1 MENNKITD
9 ELIYIG
15 VDDKRTK
22 LFEGQ
27 YLIPNGIS
35 YNSYLIKSDK
45 NIIMDTVDKVA
56 TDEWYKNIEENLH
69 GEKVDYLIVS
79 HMEPDHA
86 FNIETLANKYPNMKI
101 IGNQMTFKFMS
112 QFFNIDNF
120 DQRKIIVNE
129 GETLTLGK
137 SIFKF
142 IMAPMIHWPEVM
154 MTYYENEKILFT
166 ADAFGKFGALDH
178 KEDWLCE
185 ARRYYF
191 NIVGKYGM
199 QVQSV
204 LKKASKLD
212 IKTICPLHGP
222 ILRENLGYYINKY
235 DIWSKYE
242 TESEGVYIACASIH
256 GNTLK
261 VCEKLKEILEEKGL
275 EKVVLADLS
284 REDWAE
290 AVEDSFRYGKIVF
303 ASATYDMGIFT
314 PMRDL
319 LLNLKERNYQNKKV
333 AIIENGTWAPNAAR
347 CMKEIIST
355 MKNIE
360 IVEPV
365 VTIKSTL
372 KEENI
377 EKLTALGVDYI
388 SSGALTHSA
397 PILDLSLK
405 NLQVK

>member
-191 NIVGKYGM
+191 NIVGKYGI
-199 QVQSV
+199 QVQS
-204 LKKASKLD
+204 LFKKLNNIE

-222 ILRENLGYYINKY
+222 ILKENIAYYIDKY
-235 DIWSKYE
+235 NTWSSYE
-242 TESEGVYIACASIH
+242 PEDEGILIAYASIH
-256 GNTLK
+256 GNTAN
-261 VCEKLKEILEEKGL
+261 VAKELAAILTKKGV
-275 EKVVLADLS
+275 KNVVLRDLVNDDMS
-284 REDWAE
+284 EAIEDA
-290 AVEDSFRYGKIVF
+290 FRYDKMVLAASSYNAEVFPPMEHFLNHLKGKNFQKRKI
-303 ASATYDMGIFT
+303 G
-314 PMRDL
+314 
-319 LLNLKERNYQNKKV
+319 
-333 AIIENGTWAPNAAR
+333 IIENGTWAPSAAKSMLDIINK
-347 CMKEIIST
+347 MKDINLCNNII
-355 MKNIE
+355 
-360 IVEPV
+360 
-365 VTIKSTL
+365 TIKSTL
-372 KEENI
+372 KESD
-377 EKLTALGVDYI
+377 LQL
-388 SSGALTHSA
+388 
-397 PILDLSLK
+397 LDNMANELI
-405 NLQVK
+405 NC

>member
-191 NIVGKYGM
+191 NIVGKYGI
-199 QVQSV
+199 QVQN
-204 LKKASKLD
+204 LFKKLNNIE

-222 ILRENLGYYINKY
+222 ILKENIAYYIDKY
-235 DIWSKYE
+235 NTWSSYTPE
-242 TESEGVYIACASIH
+242 DEGILIAYASIH
-256 GNTLK
+256 GNTAN
-261 VCEKLKEILEEKGL
+261 VAKELAAILTKKGV
-275 EKVVLADLS
+275 KNVVLRDLVNDDMS
-284 REDWAE
+284 E
-290 AVEDSFRYGKIVF
+290 AVEDAFRYDKMVLAASSYNAEVFPPMEHFLNHLKGKNFQKRKI
-303 ASATYDMGIFT
+303 G
-314 PMRDL
+314 
-319 LLNLKERNYQNKKV
+319 
-333 AIIENGTWAPNAAR
+333 IIENGTWAPSAAKSMLDIINK
-347 CMKEIIST
+347 MKDINLCNNII
-355 MKNIE
+355 
-360 IVEPV
+360 
-365 VTIKSTL
+365 TIKSTL
-372 KEENI
+372 KESD
-377 EKLTALGVDYI
+377 LQL
-388 SSGALTHSA
+388 
-397 PILDLSLK
+397 LDNMANELI
-405 NLQVK
+405 N

>member
-56 TDEWYKNIEENLH
+56 TDEWYRNIEENLH

-191 NIVGKYGM
+191 NIVGKYGI
-199 QVQSV
+199 QVQN
-204 LKKASKLD
+204 LFRKLNNIE

-222 ILRENLGYYINKY
+222 ILKENIAYYIDKY
-235 DIWSKYE
+235 NTWSSYTPE
-242 TESEGVYIACASIH
+242 DEGILIAYASIH
-256 GNTLK
+256 GNTAN
-261 VCEKLKEILEEKGL
+261 VAKELAAILTKKGV
-275 EKVVLADLS
+275 KNVVLRDLVNDDMS
-284 REDWAE
+284 E
-290 AVEDSFRYGKIVF
+290 AVEDAFRYDKMVLAASSYNAEVFPPMEHFLNHLKGKNFQKRKI
-303 ASATYDMGIFT
+303 G
-314 PMRDL
+314 
-319 LLNLKERNYQNKKV
+319 
-333 AIIENGTWAPNAAR
+333 IIENGTWAPSAAKSMLDIINK
-347 CMKEIIST
+347 MKDINLCNNII
-355 MKNIE
+355 
-360 IVEPV
+360 
-365 VTIKSTL
+365 TIKSTL
-372 KEENI
+372 KESD
-377 EKLTALGVDYI
+377 LQL
-388 SSGALTHSA
+388 
-397 PILDLSLK
+397 LDNMANELI
-405 NLQVK
+405 NC

>member
-15 VDDKRTK
+15 VDDNKTK

-191 NIVGKYGM
+191 NIVGKYGI
-199 QVQSV
+199 QVQN
-204 LKKASKLD
+204 LFKKLNNIE

-222 ILRENLGYYINKY
+222 ILKENIAYYIDKY
-235 DIWSKYE
+235 NTWSSYE
-242 TESEGVYIACASIH
+242 PEDEGILIAYASIH
-256 GNTLK
+256 GNTAN
-261 VCEKLKEILEEKGL
+261 VAKELAAILTKKGV
-275 EKVVLADLS
+275 KNVVLRDLVNDDMS
-284 REDWAE
+284 E
-290 AVEDSFRYGKIVF
+290 AVEDAFRYDKMVLAASSYNAEVFPPMEHFLNHLKGKNFQKRKI
-303 ASATYDMGIFT
+303 G
-314 PMRDL
+314 
-319 LLNLKERNYQNKKV
+319 
-333 AIIENGTWAPNAAR
+333 IIENGTWAPSAAKSMLDIINK
-347 CMKEIIST
+347 MKDINLCNNII
-355 MKNIE
+355 
-360 IVEPV
+360 
-365 VTIKSTL
+365 TIKSTL
-372 KEENI
+372 KESD
-377 EKLTALGVDYI
+377 LQL
-388 SSGALTHSA
+388 
-397 PILDLSLK
+397 LDNMANELI
-405 NLQVK
+405 NC

>member
-69 GEKVDYLIVS
+69 REKVDYLIVS

-191 NIVGKYGM
+191 NIVGKYGI
-199 QVQSV
+199 QVQN
-204 LKKASKLD
+204 LFKKLNNIE

-222 ILRENLGYYINKY
+222 ILKENIAYYIDKY
-235 DIWSKYE
+235 NTWSSYTPE
-242 TESEGVYIACASIH
+242 DEGILIAYASIH
-256 GNTLK
+256 GNTAN
-261 VCEKLKEILEEKGL
+261 VAKELAAILTKKGV
-275 EKVVLADLS
+275 KNVVLRDLVNDDMS
-284 REDWAE
+284 E
-290 AVEDSFRYGKIVF
+290 AVEDAFRYDKMVLAASSYNAEVFPPMEHFLNHLKGKNFQKRKI
-303 ASATYDMGIFT
+303 G
-314 PMRDL
+314 
-319 LLNLKERNYQNKKV
+319 
-333 AIIENGTWAPNAAR
+333 IIENGTWAPSAAKSMLDIINK
-347 CMKEIIST
+347 MKDINLCNNII
-355 MKNIE
+355 
-360 IVEPV
+360 
-365 VTIKSTL
+365 TIKSTL
-372 KEENI
+372 KESD
-377 EKLTALGVDYI
+377 LQL
-388 SSGALTHSA
+388 
-397 PILDLSLK
+397 LDNMANELI
-405 NLQVK
+405 NC

>member
-142 IMAPMIHWPEVM
+142 IMAPMVHWPEVM

-191 NIVGKYGM
+191 NIVGKYGI
-199 QVQSV
+199 QVQN
-204 LKKASKLD
+204 LFKKLNNIE

-222 ILRENLGYYINKY
+222 ILKENIAYYIDKY
-235 DIWSKYE
+235 NTWSSYE
-242 TESEGVYIACASIH
+242 PEDEGILIAYASIH
-256 GNTLK
+256 GNTAN
-261 VCEKLKEILEEKGL
+261 VAKELAAILTKKGV
-275 EKVVLADLS
+275 KNVVLRDLVNDDMS
-284 REDWAE
+284 E
-290 AVEDSFRYGKIVF
+290 AVEDAFRYDKMVLAASSYNAEVFPPMEHFLNHLKGKNFQKRKI
-303 ASATYDMGIFT
+303 G
-314 PMRDL
+314 
-319 LLNLKERNYQNKKV
+319 
-333 AIIENGTWAPNAAR
+333 IIENGTWAPSAAKSMLDIINK
-347 CMKEIIST
+347 MKDINLCNNII
-355 MKNIE
+355 
-360 IVEPV
+360 
-365 VTIKSTL
+365 TIKSTL
-372 KEENI
+372 KESD
-377 EKLTALGVDYI
+377 LQL
-388 SSGALTHSA
+388 
-397 PILDLSLK
+397 LDNMANELI
-405 NLQVK
+405 NC

>member
-15 VDDKRTK
+15 VDDKKTK

-137 SIFKF
+137 SIFRF

-191 NIVGKYGM
+191 NIVGKYGI
-199 QVQSV
+199 QVQN
-204 LKKASKLD
+204 LFKKLNNIE

-222 ILRENLGYYINKY
+222 ILKENIAYYIDKY
-235 DIWSKYE
+235 NTWSSYTPE
-242 TESEGVYIACASIH
+242 DEGILIAYASIH
-256 GNTLK
+256 GNTAN
-261 VCEKLKEILEEKGL
+261 VAKELAAILTKKGV
-275 EKVVLADLS
+275 KNVVLRDLVNDDMS
-284 REDWAE
+284 E
-290 AVEDSFRYGKIVF
+290 AVEDAFRYDKMVLAASSYNAEVFPPMEHFLNHLKGKNFQKRKI
-303 ASATYDMGIFT
+303 G
-314 PMRDL
+314 
-319 LLNLKERNYQNKKV
+319 
-333 AIIENGTWAPNAAR
+333 IIENGTWAPSAAKSMLDIINK
-347 CMKEIIST
+347 MKDINLCNNII
-355 MKNIE
+355 
-360 IVEPV
+360 
-365 VTIKSTL
+365 TIKSTL
-372 KEENI
+372 KESD
-377 EKLTALGVDYI
+377 LQL
-388 SSGALTHSA
+388 
-397 PILDLSLK
+397 LDNMANELI
-405 NLQVK
+405 NC

>member
-191 NIVGKYGM
+191 NIVGKYGI
-199 QVQSV
+199 QVQN
-204 LKKASKLD
+204 LFKKLNNIE

-222 ILRENLGYYINKY
+222 ILKENIAYYIDKY
-235 DIWSKYE
+235 NTWSSYTPE
-242 TESEGVYIACASIH
+242 DEGILIAYASIH
-256 GNTLK
+256 GNTAN
-261 VCEKLKEILEEKGL
+261 VAKELAAILTKKGV
-275 EKVVLADLS
+275 KNVVLRDLVNDDMS
-284 REDWAE
+284 E
-290 AVEDSFRYGKIVF
+290 AVEDAFRYDKMVLAASSYNAEVFPPMEHFLNHLKGKNFQKRKI
-303 ASATYDMGIFT
+303 G
-314 PMRDL
+314 
-319 LLNLKERNYQNKKV
+319 
-333 AIIENGTWAPNAAR
+333 IIENGTSAPSAAKSMLDIINK
-347 CMKEIIST
+347 MKDINLCNNII
-355 MKNIE
+355 
-360 IVEPV
+360 
-365 VTIKSTL
+365 TIKSTL
-372 KEENI
+372 KESD
-377 EKLTALGVDYI
+377 LQL
-388 SSGALTHSA
+388 
-397 PILDLSLK
+397 LDNMANELI
-405 NLQVK
+405 NC

>member
-56 TDEWYKNIEENLH
+56 TDEWYRNIEEYLH

-137 SIFKF
+137 SIFRF

-191 NIVGKYGM
+191 NIVGKYGI
-199 QVQSV
+199 QVQN
-204 LKKASKLD
+204 LFKKLNNIE

-222 ILRENLGYYINKY
+222 ILKENIAYYIDKY
-235 DIWSKYE
+235 NTWSSYTPE
-242 TESEGVYIACASIH
+242 DEGILIAYASIH
-256 GNTLK
+256 GNTAN
-261 VCEKLKEILEEKGL
+261 VAKELAAILTKKGV
-275 EKVVLADLS
+275 KNVVLRDLVNDDMS
-284 REDWAE
+284 E
-290 AVEDSFRYGKIVF
+290 AVEDAFRYDKMVLAASSYNAEVFPPMEHFLNHLKGKNFQKRKI
-303 ASATYDMGIFT
+303 G
-314 PMRDL
+314 
-319 LLNLKERNYQNKKV
+319 
-333 AIIENGTWAPNAAR
+333 IIENGTWAPSAAKSMLDIINK
-347 CMKEIIST
+347 MKDINLCNNII
-355 MKNIE
+355 
-360 IVEPV
+360 
-365 VTIKSTL
+365 TIKSTL
-372 KEENI
+372 KESD
-377 EKLTALGVDYI
+377 LQL
-388 SSGALTHSA
+388 
-397 PILDLSLK
+397 LDNMANELI
-405 NLQVK
+405 NC

>member
-191 NIVGKYGM
+191 NIVGKYGI
-199 QVQSV
+199 QVQN
-204 LKKASKLD
+204 LFKKLNNIE

-222 ILRENLGYYINKY
+222 ILKENIAYYIDKY
-235 DIWSKYE
+235 NTWSSYDPE
-242 TESEGVYIACASIH
+242 DEGILIAYASIH
-256 GNTLK
+256 GNTAN
-261 VCEKLKEILEEKGL
+261 VAKELAAILTKKGV
-275 EKVVLADLS
+275 KNVVLRDLVNDDMS
-284 REDWAE
+284 E
-290 AVEDSFRYGKIVF
+290 AVEDAFRYDKMVLAASSYNAEVFPPMEHFLNHLKGKNFQKRKI
-303 ASATYDMGIFT
+303 G
-314 PMRDL
+314 
-319 LLNLKERNYQNKKV
+319 
-333 AIIENGTWAPNAAR
+333 IIENGTWAPSAAKSMLDIINK
-347 CMKEIIST
+347 MKDINLCNNII
-355 MKNIE
+355 
-360 IVEPV
+360 
-365 VTIKSTL
+365 TIKSTL
-372 KEENI
+372 KESD
-377 EKLTALGVDYI
+377 LQL
-388 SSGALTHSA
+388 
-397 PILDLSLK
+397 LDNMANELI
-405 NLQVK
+405 NC

>member
-15 VDDKRTK
+15 VDDNKTK

-137 SIFKF
+137 SIFRF

-191 NIVGKYGM
+191 NIVGKYGI
-199 QVQSV
+199 QVQN
-204 LKKASKLD
+204 LFKKLNNIE

-222 ILRENLGYYINKY
+222 ILKENIAYYIDKY
-235 DIWSKYE
+235 NTWSSYTPE
-242 TESEGVYIACASIH
+242 DEGILIAYASIH
-256 GNTLK
+256 GNTAN
-261 VCEKLKEILEEKGL
+261 VAKELAAILTKKGV
-275 EKVVLADLS
+275 KNVVLRDLVNDDMS
-284 REDWAE
+284 E
-290 AVEDSFRYGKIVF
+290 AVEDAFRYDKMVLAASSYNAEVFPPMEHFLNHLKGKNFQKRKI
-303 ASATYDMGIFT
+303 G
-314 PMRDL
+314 
-319 LLNLKERNYQNKKV
+319 
-333 AIIENGTWAPNAAR
+333 IIENGTWAPSAAKSMLDIINK
-347 CMKEIIST
+347 MKDINLCNNII
-355 MKNIE
+355 
-360 IVEPV
+360 
-365 VTIKSTL
+365 TIKSTL
-372 KEENI
+372 KESD
-377 EKLTALGVDYI
+377 LQL
-388 SSGALTHSA
+388 
-397 PILDLSLK
+397 LDNMANELI
-405 NLQVK
+405 NC

>member
-15 VDDKRTK
+15 VDDNKTK

-56 TDEWYKNIEENLH
+56 TDEWYKNIEEYLH

-191 NIVGKYGM
+191 NIVGKYGI
-199 QVQSV
+199 QVQN
-204 LKKASKLD
+204 LFKKLNNIE

-222 ILRENLGYYINKY
+222 ILKENIAYYIDKY
-235 DIWSKYE
+235 NTWSSYE
-242 TESEGVYIACASIH
+242 PEDEGILIAYASIH
-256 GNTLK
+256 GNTAN
-261 VCEKLKEILEEKGL
+261 VAKELAAILTKKGV
-275 EKVVLADLS
+275 KNVVLRDLVNDDMS
-284 REDWAE
+284 E
-290 AVEDSFRYGKIVF
+290 AVEDAFRYDKMVLAASSYNAEVFPPMEHFLNHLKGKNFQKRKI
-303 ASATYDMGIFT
+303 G
-314 PMRDL
+314 
-319 LLNLKERNYQNKKV
+319 
-333 AIIENGTWAPNAAR
+333 IIENGTWAPSAAKSMLDIINK
-347 CMKEIIST
+347 MKDINLCNNII
-355 MKNIE
+355 
-360 IVEPV
+360 
-365 VTIKSTL
+365 TIKSTL
-372 KEENI
+372 KESD
-377 EKLTALGVDYI
+377 LQL
-388 SSGALTHSA
+388 
-397 PILDLSLK
+397 LDNMANELI
-405 NLQVK
+405 NC

>member
-137 SIFKF
+137 SIFRF

-191 NIVGKYGM
+191 NIVGKYGI
-199 QVQSV
+199 QVQN
-204 LKKASKLD
+204 LFRKLNNIE

-222 ILRENLGYYINKY
+222 ILKENIAYYIDKY
-235 DIWSKYE
+235 NTWSSYTPE
-242 TESEGVYIACASIH
+242 DEGILIAYASIH
-256 GNTLK
+256 GNTAN
-261 VCEKLKEILEEKGL
+261 VAKELAAILTKKGV
-275 EKVVLADLS
+275 KNVVLRDLVNDDMS
-284 REDWAE
+284 E
-290 AVEDSFRYGKIVF
+290 AVEDAFRYDKMVLAASSYNAEVFPPMEHFLNHLKGKNFQKRKI
-303 ASATYDMGIFT
+303 G
-314 PMRDL
+314 
-319 LLNLKERNYQNKKV
+319 
-333 AIIENGTWAPNAAR
+333 IIENGTWAPSAAKSMLDIINK
-347 CMKEIIST
+347 MKDINLCNNII
-355 MKNIE
+355 
-360 IVEPV
+360 
-365 VTIKSTL
+365 TIKSTL
-372 KEENI
+372 KESD
-377 EKLTALGVDYI
+377 LQL
-388 SSGALTHSA
+388 
-397 PILDLSLK
+397 LDNMANELI
-405 NLQVK
+405 NC

>member
-15 VDDKRTK
+15 VDDNKTK

-191 NIVGKYGM
+191 NIVGKYGI
-199 QVQSV
+199 QVQN
-204 LKKASKLD
+204 LFKKLNNIE

-222 ILRENLGYYINKY
+222 ILKENIAYYIDKY
-235 DIWSKYE
+235 NTWSSYTPE
-242 TESEGVYIACASIH
+242 DEGILIAYASIH
-256 GNTLK
+256 GNTAN
-261 VCEKLKEILEEKGL
+261 VAKELAAILTKKGV
-275 EKVVLADLS
+275 KNVVLRDLVNDDMS
-284 REDWAE
+284 E
-290 AVEDSFRYGKIVF
+290 AVEGAFRYDKMVLAASSYNAEVFPPMEHFLNHLKGKNFQKRKI
-303 ASATYDMGIFT
+303 G
-314 PMRDL
+314 
-319 LLNLKERNYQNKKV
+319 
-333 AIIENGTWAPNAAR
+333 IIENGTWAPSAAKSMLDIINK
-347 CMKEIIST
+347 MKDINLCNNII
-355 MKNIE
+355 
-360 IVEPV
+360 
-365 VTIKSTL
+365 TIKSTL
-372 KEENI
+372 KESD
-377 EKLTALGVDYI
+377 LQL
-388 SSGALTHSA
+388 
-397 PILDLSLK
+397 LDNMANELI
-405 NLQVK
+405 NC

>member
-191 NIVGKYGM
+191 NIVGKYGI
-199 QVQSV
+199 QVQN
-204 LKKASKLD
+204 LFKKLNNIE

-222 ILRENLGYYINKY
+222 ILKENIAYYIDKY
-235 DIWSKYE
+235 NTWSSYE
-242 TESEGVYIACASIH
+242 PEDEGILIAYASIH
-256 GNTLK
+256 GNTAN
-261 VCEKLKEILEEKGL
+261 VAKELAAILTKKGV
-275 EKVVLADLS
+275 KNVVLRDLVNDDMS
-284 REDWAE
+284 E
-290 AVEDSFRYGKIVF
+290 AVEDAFRYDKMVLAASSYNAEVFPPMEHFLNHLKGKNFQKRKI
-303 ASATYDMGIFT
+303 G
-314 PMRDL
+314 
-319 LLNLKERNYQNKKV
+319 
-333 AIIENGTWAPNAAR
+333 IIENGTWAPSAAKSMLDIINK
-347 CMKEIIST
+347 MKDINLCNNII
-355 MKNIE
+355 
-360 IVEPV
+360 
-365 VTIKSTL
+365 TIKSTL
-372 KEENI
+372 KESD
-377 EKLTALGVDYI
+377 LQL
-388 SSGALTHSA
+388 
-397 PILDLSLK
+397 LDNMANELI
-405 NLQVK
+405 NC

>member
-137 SIFKF
+137 SILKF

-191 NIVGKYGM
+191 NIVGKYGI
-199 QVQSV
+199 QVQN
-204 LKKASKLD
+204 LFKKLNNIE

-222 ILRENLGYYINKY
+222 ILKENIAYYIDKY
-235 DIWSKYE
+235 NTWSSYE
-242 TESEGVYIACASIH
+242 PEDEGILIAYASIH
-256 GNTLK
+256 GNTAN
-261 VCEKLKEILEEKGL
+261 VAKELAAILTKKGV
-275 EKVVLADLS
+275 KNVVLRDLVNDDMS
-284 REDWAE
+284 E
-290 AVEDSFRYGKIVF
+290 AVEDAFRYDKMVLAASSYNAEVFPPMEHFLNHLKGKNFQKRKI
-303 ASATYDMGIFT
+303 G
-314 PMRDL
+314 
-319 LLNLKERNYQNKKV
+319 
-333 AIIENGTWAPNAAR
+333 IIENGTWAPSAAKSMLDIINK
-347 CMKEIIST
+347 MKDINLCNNII
-355 MKNIE
+355 
-360 IVEPV
+360 
-365 VTIKSTL
+365 TIKSTL
-372 KEENI
+372 KESD
-377 EKLTALGVDYI
+377 LQL
-388 SSGALTHSA
+388 
-397 PILDLSLK
+397 LDNMANELI
-405 NLQVK
+405 NC

>member
-137 SIFKF
+137 SIFRF

-191 NIVGKYGM
+191 NIVGKYGI
-199 QVQSV
+199 QVQN
-204 LKKASKLD
+204 LFKKLNNIE

-222 ILRENLGYYINKY
+222 ILKENIAYYIDKY
-235 DIWSKYE
+235 NTWSSYE
-242 TESEGVYIACASIH
+242 PEDEGILIAYASIH
-256 GNTLK
+256 GNTAN
-261 VCEKLKEILEEKGL
+261 VAKELAAILTKKGV
-275 EKVVLADLS
+275 KNVVLRDLVNDDMS
-284 REDWAE
+284 E
-290 AVEDSFRYGKIVF
+290 AVEDAFRYDKMVLAASSYNAEVFPPMEHFLNHLKGKNFQKRKI
-303 ASATYDMGIFT
+303 G
-314 PMRDL
+314 
-319 LLNLKERNYQNKKV
+319 
-333 AIIENGTWAPNAAR
+333 IIENGTWAPSAAKSMLDIINK
-347 CMKEIIST
+347 MKDINLCNNII
-355 MKNIE
+355 
-360 IVEPV
+360 
-365 VTIKSTL
+365 TIKSTL
-372 KEENI
+372 KESD
-377 EKLTALGVDYI
+377 LQL
-388 SSGALTHSA
+388 
-397 PILDLSLK
+397 LDNMANELI
-405 NLQVK
+405 NC

>member
-15 VDDKRTK
+15 VDDNKTK

-56 TDEWYKNIEENLH
+56 TDEWYKNIEEYLH

-191 NIVGKYGM
+191 NIVGKYGI
-199 QVQSV
+199 QVQN
-204 LKKASKLD
+204 LFKKLNNIE

-222 ILRENLGYYINKY
+222 ILKENIAYYKDKY
-235 DIWSKYE
+235 KNWSSYKPE
-242 TESEGVYIACASIH
+242 DEGILIAYASIH
-256 GNTLK
+256 GNTAN
-261 VCEKLKEILEEKGL
+261 VAKELAAILTKKGV
-275 EKVVLADLS
+275 KNVVLRDLVNDDMS
-284 REDWAE
+284 E
-290 AVEDSFRYGKIVF
+290 AVEDAFRYDKMVLAASSYNAEVFPPMEHFLNHLKGKNFQKRKI
-303 ASATYDMGIFT
+303 G
-314 PMRDL
+314 
-319 LLNLKERNYQNKKV
+319 
-333 AIIENGTWAPNAAR
+333 IIENGTWAPSAAKSMLDIINK
-347 CMKEIIST
+347 MKDINLCNNII
-355 MKNIE
+355 
-360 IVEPV
+360 
-365 VTIKSTL
+365 TIKSTL
-372 KEENI
+372 KESD
-377 EKLTALGVDYI
+377 LQL
-388 SSGALTHSA
+388 
-397 PILDLSLK
+397 LDNMANELI
-405 NLQVK
+405 NC

>member
-129 GETLTLGK
+129 GQTLTLGK

-191 NIVGKYGM
+191 NIVGKYGI
-199 QVQSV
+199 QVQN
-204 LKKASKLD
+204 LFKKLNNIE

-222 ILRENLGYYINKY
+222 ILKENIAYYIDKY
-235 DIWSKYE
+235 NTWSSYTPE
-242 TESEGVYIACASIH
+242 DEGILIAYASIH
-256 GNTLK
+256 GNTAN
-261 VCEKLKEILEEKGL
+261 VAKELAAILTKKGV
-275 EKVVLADLS
+275 KNVVLRDLVNDDMS
-284 REDWAE
+284 E
-290 AVEDSFRYGKIVF
+290 AVEDAFRYDKMVLAASSYNAEVFPPMEHFLNHLKRKNFQKRKI
-303 ASATYDMGIFT
+303 G
-314 PMRDL
+314 
-319 LLNLKERNYQNKKV
+319 
-333 AIIENGTWAPNAAR
+333 IIENGTWAPSAAKSMLDIINK
-347 CMKEIIST
+347 MKDINLCNNII
-355 MKNIE
+355 
-360 IVEPV
+360 
-365 VTIKSTL
+365 TIKSTL
-372 KEENI
+372 KESD
-377 EKLTALGVDYI
+377 LQL
-388 SSGALTHSA
+388 
-397 PILDLSLK
+397 LDNMANELI
-405 NLQVK
+405 NC

>member
-191 NIVGKYGM
+191 NIVGKYGI
-199 QVQSV
+199 QVQN
-204 LKKASKLD
+204 LFRKLNNIE

-222 ILRENLGYYINKY
+222 ILKENIAYYIDKY
-235 DIWSKYE
+235 NTWSSYTPE
-242 TESEGVYIACASIH
+242 DEGILIAYASIH
-256 GNTLK
+256 GNTAN
-261 VCEKLKEILEEKGL
+261 VAKELAAILTKKGV
-275 EKVVLADLS
+275 KNVVLRDLVNDDMS
-284 REDWAE
+284 E
-290 AVEDSFRYGKIVF
+290 AVEDAFRYDKMVLAASSYNAEVFPPMEHFLNHLKGKNFQKRKI
-303 ASATYDMGIFT
+303 G
-314 PMRDL
+314 
-319 LLNLKERNYQNKKV
+319 
-333 AIIENGTWAPNAAR
+333 IIENGTWAPSAAKSMLDIINK
-347 CMKEIIST
+347 MKDINLCNNII
-355 MKNIE
+355 
-360 IVEPV
+360 
-365 VTIKSTL
+365 TIKSTL
-372 KEENI
+372 KESD
-377 EKLTALGVDYI
+377 LQL
-388 SSGALTHSA
+388 
-397 PILDLSLK
+397 LDNMANELI
-405 NLQVK
+405 NC

>member
-15 VDDKRTK
+15 VDDNKTK

-56 TDEWYKNIEENLH
+56 TDEWYKNIEEYLH

-191 NIVGKYGM
+191 NIVGKYGI
-199 QVQSV
+199 QVQN
-204 LKKASKLD
+204 LFRKLNNIE

-222 ILRENLGYYINKY
+222 ILKENIAYYIDKY
-235 DIWSKYE
+235 NTWSSYE
-242 TESEGVYIACASIH
+242 PEDEGILIAYASIH
-256 GNTLK
+256 GNTAN
-261 VCEKLKEILEEKGL
+261 VAKELAAILTKKGV
-275 EKVVLADLS
+275 KNVVLRDLVNDDMS
-284 REDWAE
+284 E
-290 AVEDSFRYGKIVF
+290 AVEDAFRYDKMVLAASSYNAEVFPPMEHFLNHLKGKNFQKRKI
-303 ASATYDMGIFT
+303 G
-314 PMRDL
+314 
-319 LLNLKERNYQNKKV
+319 
-333 AIIENGTWAPNAAR
+333 IIENGTWAPSAAKSMLDIINK
-347 CMKEIIST
+347 MKDINLCNNII
-355 MKNIE
+355 
-360 IVEPV
+360 
-365 VTIKSTL
+365 TIKSTL
-372 KEENI
+372 KESD
-377 EKLTALGVDYI
+377 LQL
-388 SSGALTHSA
+388 
-397 PILDLSLK
+397 LDNMANELI
-405 NLQVK
+405 NC

>member
-15 VDDKRTK
+15 VDDNKTK

-56 TDEWYKNIEENLH
+56 TDEWYKNIEEYLH

-191 NIVGKYGM
+191 NIVGKYGI
-199 QVQSV
+199 QVQN
-204 LKKASKLD
+204 LFKKLNNIE

-222 ILRENLGYYINKY
+222 ILKENIAYYIDKY
-235 DIWSKYE
+235 NTWSSYTPE
-242 TESEGVYIACASIH
+242 DEGILIAYASIH
-256 GNTLK
+256 GNTAN
-261 VCEKLKEILEEKGL
+261 VAKELAAILTKKGV
-275 EKVVLADLS
+275 KNVVLRDLVNDDMS
-284 REDWAE
+284 E
-290 AVEDSFRYGKIVF
+290 AVEDAFRYDKMVLAASSYNAEVFPPMEHFLNHLKGKNFQKRKI
-303 ASATYDMGIFT
+303 G
-314 PMRDL
+314 
-319 LLNLKERNYQNKKV
+319 
-333 AIIENGTWAPNAAR
+333 IIENGTWAPSAAKSMLDIINK
-347 CMKEIIST
+347 MKDINLCNNII
-355 MKNIE
+355 
-360 IVEPV
+360 
-365 VTIKSTL
+365 TIKSTL
-372 KEENI
+372 KESD
-377 EKLTALGVDYI
+377 LQL
-388 SSGALTHSA
+388 
-397 PILDLSLK
+397 LDNMAKELI
-405 NLQVK
+405 NC

>member
-15 VDDKRTK
+15 VDDNKTK

-191 NIVGKYGM
+191 NIVGKYGI
-199 QVQSV
+199 QVQN
-204 LKKASKLD
+204 LFRKLNNIE

-222 ILRENLGYYINKY
+222 ILKENIAYYIDKY
-235 DIWSKYE
+235 NTWSSYTPE
-242 TESEGVYIACASIH
+242 DEGILIAYASIH
-256 GNTLK
+256 GNTAN
-261 VCEKLKEILEEKGL
+261 VAKELAAILTKKGV
-275 EKVVLADLS
+275 KNVVLRDLVNDDMS
-284 REDWAE
+284 E
-290 AVEDSFRYGKIVF
+290 AVEDAFRYDKMVLAASSYNAEVFPPMEHFLNHLKGKNFQKRKI
-303 ASATYDMGIFT
+303 G
-314 PMRDL
+314 
-319 LLNLKERNYQNKKV
+319 
-333 AIIENGTWAPNAAR
+333 IIENGTWAPSAAKSMLDIINK
-347 CMKEIIST
+347 MKDINLCNNII
-355 MKNIE
+355 
-360 IVEPV
+360 
-365 VTIKSTL
+365 TIKSTL
-372 KEENI
+372 KESD
-377 EKLTALGVDYI
+377 LQL
-388 SSGALTHSA
+388 
-397 PILDLSLK
+397 LDNMANELI
-405 NLQVK
+405 NC

>member
-15 VDDKRTK
+15 VDDNKTK

-56 TDEWYKNIEENLH
+56 TDEWYRNIEEYLH

-191 NIVGKYGM
+191 NIVGKYGI
-199 QVQSV
+199 QVQN
-204 LKKASKLD
+204 LFKKLNNIE

-222 ILRENLGYYINKY
+222 ILKENIAYYIDKY
-235 DIWSKYE
+235 NTWSSYTPE
-242 TESEGVYIACASIH
+242 DEGILIAYASIH
-256 GNTLK
+256 GNTAN
-261 VCEKLKEILEEKGL
+261 VAKELAAILTKKGV
-275 EKVVLADLS
+275 KNVVLRDLVNDDMS
-284 REDWAE
+284 E
-290 AVEDSFRYGKIVF
+290 AVEDAFRYDKMVLAASSYNAEVFPPMEHFLNHLKGKNFQKRKI
-303 ASATYDMGIFT
+303 G
-314 PMRDL
+314 
-319 LLNLKERNYQNKKV
+319 
-333 AIIENGTWAPNAAR
+333 IIENGTWAPSAAKSMLDIINK
-347 CMKEIIST
+347 MKDINLCNNII
-355 MKNIE
+355 
-360 IVEPV
+360 
-365 VTIKSTL
+365 TIKSTL
-372 KEENI
+372 KESD
-377 EKLTALGVDYI
+377 LQL
-388 SSGALTHSA
+388 
-397 PILDLSLK
+397 LDNMANELI
-405 NLQVK
+405 NC

>member
-15 VDDKRTK
+15 VDDNKTK

-56 TDEWYKNIEENLH
+56 TDEWYKNIEEYLH

-191 NIVGKYGM
+191 NIVGKYGI
-199 QVQSV
+199 QVQN
-204 LKKASKLD
+204 LFKKLNNIE

-222 ILRENLGYYINKY
+222 ILKENIAYYIDKY
-235 DIWSKYE
+235 NTWSSYTPE
-242 TESEGVYIACASIH
+242 DEGILIAYASIH
-256 GNTLK
+256 GNTAN
-261 VCEKLKEILEEKGL
+261 VAKELAAILTKKGV
-275 EKVVLADLS
+275 KNVVLRDLVNDDMS
-284 REDWAE
+284 E
-290 AVEDSFRYGKIVF
+290 AVEDAFRYDKMVLAASSYNAEVFPPMEHFLNHLKGKNF
-303 ASATYDMGIFT
+303 
-314 PMRDL
+314 
-319 LLNLKERNYQNKKV
+319 QKKKIG
-333 AIIENGTWAPNAAR
+333 IIENGTWAPSAAKSMLDIINK
-347 CMKEIIST
+347 MKDINLCNNII
-355 MKNIE
+355 
-360 IVEPV
+360 
-365 VTIKSTL
+365 TIKSTL
-372 KEENI
+372 KESD
-377 EKLTALGVDYI
+377 LQL
-388 SSGALTHSA
+388 
-397 PILDLSLK
+397 LDNMANELI
-405 NLQVK
+405 NC

>member
-15 VDDKRTK
+15 VDDNKTK

-56 TDEWYKNIEENLH
+56 TDEWYRNIEEYLH

-137 SIFKF
+137 SIFRF

-191 NIVGKYGM
+191 NIVGKYGI
-199 QVQSV
+199 QVQN
-204 LKKASKLD
+204 LFRKLNNIE

-222 ILRENLGYYINKY
+222 ILKENIAYYIDKY
-235 DIWSKYE
+235 NTWSSYTPE
-242 TESEGVYIACASIH
+242 DEGILIAYASIH
-256 GNTLK
+256 GNTAN
-261 VCEKLKEILEEKGL
+261 VAKELAAILTKKGV
-275 EKVVLADLS
+275 KNVVLRDLVNDDMS
-284 REDWAE
+284 E
-290 AVEDSFRYGKIVF
+290 AVEDAFRYDKMVLAASSYNAEVFPPMEHFLNHLKGKNFQKRKI
-303 ASATYDMGIFT
+303 G
-314 PMRDL
+314 
-319 LLNLKERNYQNKKV
+319 
-333 AIIENGTWAPNAAR
+333 IIENGTWAPSAAKSMLDIINK
-347 CMKEIIST
+347 MKDINLCNNII
-355 MKNIE
+355 
-360 IVEPV
+360 
-365 VTIKSTL
+365 TIKSTL
-372 KEENI
+372 KESD
-377 EKLTALGVDYI
+377 LQL
-388 SSGALTHSA
+388 
-397 PILDLSLK
+397 LDNMANELI
-405 NLQVK
+405 NC